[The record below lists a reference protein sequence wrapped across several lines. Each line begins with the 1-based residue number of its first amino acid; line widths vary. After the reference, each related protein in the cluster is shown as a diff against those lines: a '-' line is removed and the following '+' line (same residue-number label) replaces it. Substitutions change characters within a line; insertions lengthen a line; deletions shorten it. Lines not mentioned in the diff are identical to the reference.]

1 MAFAPLDP
9 LAASWQA
16 RGLHWLLMPGDL
28 PPELSLCALPDAAGA
43 APVHPAQPAAQRAPR
58 PARPLPSRMRQTGP
72 DGAPAR
78 SQAGEGGDHVAPAVP
93 GVSAGSGTS
102 GAPAAP
108 GAASA
113 PVVAQHRPVRP
124 QASARGAEAPAAPAR
139 SWRPLPPH
147 VWPAVWQERLSR
159 TRQGRVVWTYWNLG
173 PDLCDPQAPG
183 KAQRSAFFRRL
194 MQDLAYPAGTS
205 TFWPVCLPDPEASPE
220 ALARA
225 RAASPDGST
234 PHYLPNADVF
244 WSGVQ
249 ALHARAVVV
258 MGSVAARA
266 LQLPAAVRPLQ
277 QLRHR
282 GSLVW
287 VLWDVEFLLDEPQR
301 YTAMLAFVRR
311 ALQQISRR

>member
-1 MAFAPLDP
+1 MAFAPVNP
-9 LAASWQA
+9 LAAPWQA
-16 RGLHWLLMPGDL
+16 RGLDWLLMPEDL
-28 PPELSLCALPDAAGA
+28 PPELSLCAMPDAVPA
-43 APVHPAQPAAQRAPR
+43 APVRRPQPAAPRAPR
-58 PARPLPSRMRQTGP
+58 PVRPLPSQMQQEGQGSASAAPAQAVRQG
-72 DGAPAR
+72 GAP
-78 SQAGEGGDHVAPAVP
+78 VASP
-93 GVSAGSGTS
+93 
-102 GAPAAP
+102 APAAP
-108 GAASA
+108 G
-113 PVVAQHRPVRP
+113 PEQRRPARP
-124 QASARGAEAPAAPAR
+124 QAAEQAPETAAPVR
-139 SWRPLPPH
+139 SWRPLPSH

-173 PDLCDPQAPG
+173 PDLCEAQAPG

-205 TFWPVCLPDPEASPE
+205 TFWPACLPDPDAMPASPGPAE
-220 ALARA
+220 GEDRP
-225 RAASPDGST
+225 R
-234 PHYLPNADVF
+234 YQPNADVF

-266 LQLPAAVRPLQ
+266 LGLPAGVRPLQ

-282 GSLVW
+282 GTLVW

-301 YTAMLAFVRR
+301 YAAMLAFVRR

>member
-1 MAFAPLDP
+1 MAFAPVNP
-9 LAASWQA
+9 LAAPWQA
-16 RGLHWLLMPGDL
+16 RGLDWLLMPEDL
-28 PPELSLCALPDAAGA
+28 PPELSLCAMPDAVPA
-43 APVHPAQPAAQRAPR
+43 APVRRPQPAAPRAPR
-58 PARPLPSRMRQTGP
+58 PVRPLPSQMQQEGQGSASAAPAQAVRQG
-72 DGAPAR
+72 GAP
-78 SQAGEGGDHVAPAVP
+78 VASP
-93 GVSAGSGTS
+93 
-102 GAPAAP
+102 
-108 GAASA
+108 
-113 PVVAQHRPVRP
+113 
-124 QASARGAEAPAAPAR
+124 APAAPAPEQRRPARPQAAEQAPETAAPVR

-173 PDLCDPQAPG
+173 PDLCEAQAPG

-205 TFWPVCLPDPEASPE
+205 TFWPACLPDPSAMPASPAPAE
-220 ALARA
+220 GEDRP
-225 RAASPDGST
+225 R
-234 PHYLPNADVF
+234 YQPNADVF

-266 LQLPAAVRPLQ
+266 LGLPAGVRPLQ

-282 GSLVW
+282 GTLVW

-301 YTAMLAFVRR
+301 YAAMLAFVRR

>member
-1 MAFAPLDP
+1 MAFAPVNP
-9 LAASWQA
+9 LAAPWQA
-16 RGLHWLLMPGDL
+16 RGLDWLLMPEDL
-28 PPELSLCALPDAAGA
+28 PPELSLCVMPDAVPA
-43 APVHPAQPAAQRAPR
+43 APVRRPQPAAPRAPR
-58 PARPLPSRMRQTGP
+58 PVRPLPSQLQQEGQGSASAAPAQAVRQG
-72 DGAPAR
+72 GAP
-78 SQAGEGGDHVAPAVP
+78 VASP
-93 GVSAGSGTS
+93 
-102 GAPAAP
+102 
-108 GAASA
+108 
-113 PVVAQHRPVRP
+113 
-124 QASARGAEAPAAPAR
+124 APAAPAPEQRRPARPQAAEQAPETAAPVR
-139 SWRPLPPH
+139 SWRPRPPH

-173 PDLCDPQAPG
+173 PDLCEAQAPG

-205 TFWPVCLPDPEASPE
+205 TFWPACLPDPDAMPASPAPAE
-220 ALARA
+220 GEDRP
-225 RAASPDGST
+225 R
-234 PHYLPNADVF
+234 YQPNADVF

-266 LQLPAAVRPLQ
+266 LGLPAGVRPLQ

-282 GSLVW
+282 GTLVW

-301 YTAMLAFVRR
+301 YAAMLAFVRR

>member
-1 MAFAPLDP
+1 MAFAPVNP
-9 LAASWQA
+9 LAAPWQA
-16 RGLHWLLMPGDL
+16 RGLHCLLMPGDL
-28 PPELSLCALPDAAGA
+28 PPELSLCAMPDAVPA
-43 APVHPAQPAAQRAPR
+43 APVRRPQPAAPRAPR
-58 PARPLPSRMRQTGP
+58 PVRPLPSQLHQEDRDRASA
-72 DGAPAR
+72 APA
-78 SQAGEGGDHVAPAVP
+78 QAVRQGCAPAASP
-93 GVSAGSGTS
+93 AAS
-102 GAPAAP
+102 APAAP
-108 GAASA
+108 A
-113 PVVAQHRPVRP
+113 PEQRRPARP
-124 QASARGAEAPAAPAR
+124 RPAEQAPAAVAAAR

-173 PDLCDPQAPG
+173 PDLCEAQAPG

-205 TFWPVCLPDPEASPE
+205 TFWPACLLDPDAMPASPAPAE
-220 ALARA
+220 GEDRS
-225 RAASPDGST
+225 R
-234 PHYLPNADVF
+234 YQPNADVF

-266 LQLPAAVRPLQ
+266 LGLPAGVRPLQ

-282 GSLVW
+282 GTLVW

-301 YTAMLAFVRR
+301 YAAMLAFVRR

>member
-1 MAFAPLDP
+1 MAFAPVNP
-9 LAASWQA
+9 LAAPWQA
-16 RGLHWLLMPGDL
+16 RGLNWLLMPEDL
-28 PPELSLCALPDAAGA
+28 PPELSLCVMPDAVPA
-43 APVHPAQPAAQRAPR
+43 APVRRPQPAAPRAPR
-58 PARPLPSRMRQTGP
+58 PVRPLPSQLHQ
-72 DGAPAR
+72 DG
-78 SQAGEGGDHVAPAVP
+78 Q
-93 GVSAGSGTS
+93 GS
-102 GAPAAP
+102 
-108 GAASA
+108 
-113 PVVAQHRPVRP
+113 
-124 QASARGAEAPAAPAR
+124 APAAPAQAVR
-139 SWRPLPPH
+139 QGAAPAASFAPSAAAPAAPVQEQRRPARPQPEEQAPEAAAPVRNWRPLPPH

-173 PDLCDPQAPG
+173 PDLCEAQAPG

-205 TFWPVCLPDPEASPE
+205 TFWPACLPDPDAMPAPSAPAGGED
-220 ALARA
+220 R
-225 RAASPDGST
+225 
-234 PHYLPNADVF
+234 PHYQPNADVF

-266 LQLPAAVRPLQ
+266 LGLPAGVRPLQ

-282 GSLVW
+282 GTLVW

-301 YTAMLAFVRR
+301 YAAMLAFVRR

>member
-1 MAFAPLDP
+1 MAFAPVNP
-9 LAASWQA
+9 LAAPWQA
-16 RGLHWLLMPGDL
+16 RGLDWLLMPEDL
-28 PPELSLCALPDAAGA
+28 PPELSLCVMPDAVPA
-43 APVHPAQPAAQRAPR
+43 APVRRPQPAAPRAPR
-58 PARPLPSRMRQTGP
+58 PVRPLPSQL
-72 DGAPAR
+72 
-78 SQAGEGGDHVAPAVP
+78 QQEGQ
-93 GVSAGSGTS
+93 GS
-102 GAPAAP
+102 
-108 GAASA
+108 
-113 PVVAQHRPVRP
+113 
-124 QASARGAEAPAAPAR
+124 APAAPAQAVRQGGAPVASPAPAAPAPEQRRPSRPQSAEQAPETAASVR

-173 PDLCDPQAPG
+173 PDLCEAQAPG

-205 TFWPVCLPDPEASPE
+205 TFWPACLPDPDAMPASPGPAE
-220 ALARA
+220 GEDRP
-225 RAASPDGST
+225 R
-234 PHYLPNADVF
+234 YQPNADVF

-266 LQLPAAVRPLQ
+266 LGLPAGVRPLQ

-282 GSLVW
+282 GTLVW

-301 YTAMLAFVRR
+301 YAAMLAFVRR

>member
-1 MAFAPLDP
+1 MAFAPVNP
-9 LAASWQA
+9 LAAPWQA
-16 RGLHWLLMPGDL
+16 RGLDWLLMPEDL
-28 PPELSLCALPDAAGA
+28 PPELSLCVMPDAVPA
-43 APVHPAQPAAQRAPR
+43 APVRRPQPAAPRAPR
-58 PARPLPSRMRQTGP
+58 PVRPLPSQLQQEGQGSASAAPAQAVRQG
-72 DGAPAR
+72 GAP
-78 SQAGEGGDHVAPAVP
+78 VASP
-93 GVSAGSGTS
+93 
-102 GAPAAP
+102 
-108 GAASA
+108 
-113 PVVAQHRPVRP
+113 
-124 QASARGAEAPAAPAR
+124 APAAPAPEQRRPARPQAAEQAPETAAPVR
-139 SWRPLPPH
+139 SWRPPPPH

-173 PDLCDPQAPG
+173 PDLCEAQAPG

-205 TFWPVCLPDPEASPE
+205 TFWPACLPDPDAMPASPAPAE
-220 ALARA
+220 GEDRP
-225 RAASPDGST
+225 R
-234 PHYLPNADVF
+234 YQPNADVF

-266 LQLPAAVRPLQ
+266 LGLPAGVRPLQ

-282 GSLVW
+282 GTLVW

-301 YTAMLAFVRR
+301 YAAMLAFVRR

>member
-1 MAFAPLDP
+1 MAFAPVNP
-9 LAASWQA
+9 LAAPWQA
-16 RGLHWLLMPGDL
+16 RGLDWLLMPEDL
-28 PPELSLCALPDAAGA
+28 PPELSLCVMPDAVPA
-43 APVHPAQPAAQRAPR
+43 APVRRPQPAAPRAPR
-58 PARPLPSRMRQTGP
+58 PVRPLPSQLQQEGQGSASAAPAQAVRQG
-72 DGAPAR
+72 GAP
-78 SQAGEGGDHVAPAVP
+78 VASP
-93 GVSAGSGTS
+93 
-102 GAPAAP
+102 
-108 GAASA
+108 
-113 PVVAQHRPVRP
+113 
-124 QASARGAEAPAAPAR
+124 APAAPAPEQRRPARPQAAEQAPETASPVR
-139 SWRPLPPH
+139 SWRPLPPN

-173 PDLCDPQAPG
+173 PDLCEAQAPG

-205 TFWPVCLPDPEASPE
+205 TFWPACLPDPDAMSASPAPAE
-220 ALARA
+220 GEDRP
-225 RAASPDGST
+225 R
-234 PHYLPNADVF
+234 YQPNADVF

-266 LQLPAAVRPLQ
+266 LGLPAGVRPLQ

-282 GSLVW
+282 GTLVW

-301 YTAMLAFVRR
+301 YAAMLAFVRR

>member
-1 MAFAPLDP
+1 MAFAPVNP
-9 LAASWQA
+9 LAAPWQA
-16 RGLHWLLMPGDL
+16 RGLDWLLMPEDL
-28 PPELSLCALPDAAGA
+28 PPELSLCAMPDAVPA
-43 APVHPAQPAAQRAPR
+43 APVRRPQPAAPRAPR
-58 PARPLPSRMRQTGP
+58 PVRPLPSQMQQEGQGSASAAPAQAVRQG
-72 DGAPAR
+72 GAP
-78 SQAGEGGDHVAPAVP
+78 VASP
-93 GVSAGSGTS
+93 
-102 GAPAAP
+102 
-108 GAASA
+108 
-113 PVVAQHRPVRP
+113 
-124 QASARGAEAPAAPAR
+124 APAAPAPEQRRPSRSQAAEQAPETAAPVR

-173 PDLCDPQAPG
+173 PDLCEAQAPG

-205 TFWPVCLPDPEASPE
+205 TFWPACLPDPDAMPASPGPAE
-220 ALARA
+220 GEDRP
-225 RAASPDGST
+225 R
-234 PHYLPNADVF
+234 YQPNADVF

-266 LQLPAAVRPLQ
+266 LGLPAGVRPLQ

-282 GSLVW
+282 GTLVW

-301 YTAMLAFVRR
+301 YAAMLAFVRR

>member
-1 MAFAPLDP
+1 MAFAPVNP
-9 LAASWQA
+9 LAAPWQA
-16 RGLHWLLMPGDL
+16 RGLDWLLMPEDL
-28 PPELSLCALPDAAGA
+28 PPELSLCVMPDAVPA
-43 APVHPAQPAAQRAPR
+43 APVRRPQPAAPRAPR
-58 PARPLPSRMRQTGP
+58 PVRPLPSQL
-72 DGAPAR
+72 
-78 SQAGEGGDHVAPAVP
+78 QQEGQ
-93 GVSAGSGTS
+93 GS
-102 GAPAAP
+102 
-108 GAASA
+108 
-113 PVVAQHRPVRP
+113 
-124 QASARGAEAPAAPAR
+124 APAAPAQAVRQGGAPVASPAPVAPAPEQRRPSRPQSAEQAPETAASVR

-173 PDLCDPQAPG
+173 PDLCEAQAPG

-194 MQDLAYPAGTS
+194 MQDRAYPAGTS
-205 TFWPVCLPDPEASPE
+205 TFWPACLPDPDAMPASPAPAE
-220 ALARA
+220 GEDRP
-225 RAASPDGST
+225 R
-234 PHYLPNADVF
+234 YQPNADVF

-266 LQLPAAVRPLQ
+266 LGLPAGVRPLQ

-282 GSLVW
+282 GTLVW

-301 YTAMLAFVRR
+301 YAAMLAFVRR

>member
-1 MAFAPLDP
+1 MAFAPVNP
-9 LAASWQA
+9 LAAPWQA
-16 RGLHWLLMPGDL
+16 RGLDWLLMPEDL
-28 PPELSLCALPDAAGA
+28 PPELSLCVMPDAVPA
-43 APVHPAQPAAQRAPR
+43 APVRRPQPAAPRAPR
-58 PARPLPSRMRQTGP
+58 PVRPLPSQL
-72 DGAPAR
+72 
-78 SQAGEGGDHVAPAVP
+78 QQEGQ
-93 GVSAGSGTS
+93 GS
-102 GAPAAP
+102 
-108 GAASA
+108 
-113 PVVAQHRPVRP
+113 
-124 QASARGAEAPAAPAR
+124 APAAPAQAVRQGGAPVASPAPAAPAPEQRRPSRPQSAEQAPETAASVR

-173 PDLCDPQAPG
+173 PDLCEAQAPG

-205 TFWPVCLPDPEASPE
+205 TFWPACLPDPDAMPASPAPAE
-220 ALARA
+220 GEDRP
-225 RAASPDGST
+225 R
-234 PHYLPNADVF
+234 YQPNADVF

-266 LQLPAAVRPLQ
+266 LGLPAGVRPLQ

-282 GSLVW
+282 GTLVW

-301 YTAMLAFVRR
+301 YAAMLAFVRR

>member
-1 MAFAPLDP
+1 MAFAPVNP
-9 LAASWQA
+9 LAAPWQA
-16 RGLHWLLMPGDL
+16 RGLNWLLMPEDL
-28 PPELSLCALPDAAGA
+28 PPELSLCVMPDAVPA
-43 APVHPAQPAAQRAPR
+43 APV
-58 PARPLPSRMRQTGP
+58 RPLPSQLQQEGQGSASAAPAQAVRQG
-72 DGAPAR
+72 GAP
-78 SQAGEGGDHVAPAVP
+78 VASP
-93 GVSAGSGTS
+93 
-102 GAPAAP
+102 
-108 GAASA
+108 
-113 PVVAQHRPVRP
+113 
-124 QASARGAEAPAAPAR
+124 APAAPAPEQRRPARPQAAEQAPETAAPVR

-173 PDLCDPQAPG
+173 PDLCEAQAPG

-205 TFWPVCLPDPEASPE
+205 TFWPACRPDPDAMPASPGPAE
-220 ALARA
+220 GEDRP
-225 RAASPDGST
+225 R
-234 PHYLPNADVF
+234 YQPNADVF

-266 LQLPAAVRPLQ
+266 LGLPAGVRPLQ

-282 GSLVW
+282 GTLVW

-301 YTAMLAFVRR
+301 YAAMLAFVRR

>member
-1 MAFAPLDP
+1 MAFAPVNP
-9 LAASWQA
+9 LAAPWQA
-16 RGLHWLLMPGDL
+16 RGLDWLLMPEDL
-28 PPELSLCALPDAAGA
+28 PPELSLCVMPDAVPA
-43 APVHPAQPAAQRAPR
+43 APVRRPQPAAPRAPR
-58 PARPLPSRMRQTGP
+58 PVRPLPSQL
-72 DGAPAR
+72 
-78 SQAGEGGDHVAPAVP
+78 QQEGQ
-93 GVSAGSGTS
+93 GS
-102 GAPAAP
+102 
-108 GAASA
+108 
-113 PVVAQHRPVRP
+113 
-124 QASARGAEAPAAPAR
+124 APAAPAQAVRQGGAPVASPAPVAPAPEQRRPSRPQSAEQAPETAASVR

-173 PDLCDPQAPG
+173 PDLCEAQAPG

-205 TFWPVCLPDPEASPE
+205 TFWPACLPDPDAMPASPAPAE
-220 ALARA
+220 GEDRP
-225 RAASPDGST
+225 R
-234 PHYLPNADVF
+234 YQPNADVF

-258 MGSVAARA
+258 MGSVVARA
-266 LQLPAAVRPLQ
+266 LGLPAGVRPLQ

-282 GSLVW
+282 GTLVW

-301 YTAMLAFVRR
+301 YAAMLAFVRR

>member
-1 MAFAPLDP
+1 MAFAPVNP
-9 LAASWQA
+9 LAAPWQA
-16 RGLHWLLMPGDL
+16 RGLDWLLMPEDL
-28 PPELSLCALPDAAGA
+28 PPELSLCVMPDAVPA
-43 APVHPAQPAAQRAPR
+43 APVRRPQPAAPRAPR
-58 PARPLPSRMRQTGP
+58 PVRPLPSQLQQEGQGSASAAPAQAVRQG
-72 DGAPAR
+72 GAP
-78 SQAGEGGDHVAPAVP
+78 VASP
-93 GVSAGSGTS
+93 
-102 GAPAAP
+102 
-108 GAASA
+108 
-113 PVVAQHRPVRP
+113 
-124 QASARGAEAPAAPAR
+124 APAAPAPEQRRPSRPQSAEQAPETAASVR

-173 PDLCDPQAPG
+173 PDLCEAQAPG

-205 TFWPVCLPDPEASPE
+205 TFWPACLPDPDAMPASPGPAE
-220 ALARA
+220 GEDRP
-225 RAASPDGST
+225 R
-234 PHYLPNADVF
+234 YQPNADVF

-266 LQLPAAVRPLQ
+266 LGLPAGVRPLQ

-282 GSLVW
+282 GTLVW

-301 YTAMLAFVRR
+301 YAAMLAFVRR

>member
-1 MAFAPLDP
+1 MAFAPVNP
-9 LAASWQA
+9 LAAPWQA
-16 RGLHWLLMPGDL
+16 RGLDWLLMPEDL
-28 PPELSLCALPDAAGA
+28 PPELSLCVMPDAVPA
-43 APVHPAQPAAQRAPR
+43 APVRRPQPAAPRAPR
-58 PARPLPSRMRQTGP
+58 PVRPLPSQLQQEGQGSASAAPAQAVRQG
-72 DGAPAR
+72 GAP
-78 SQAGEGGDHVAPAVP
+78 VASP
-93 GVSAGSGTS
+93 
-102 GAPAAP
+102 
-108 GAASA
+108 
-113 PVVAQHRPVRP
+113 
-124 QASARGAEAPAAPAR
+124 APAAPAAEQAPETAAPVR

-173 PDLCDPQAPG
+173 PDLCEAQAPG

-205 TFWPVCLPDPEASPE
+205 TFWPACLPDPDAMPASPAPAE
-220 ALARA
+220 GEDRP
-225 RAASPDGST
+225 R
-234 PHYLPNADVF
+234 YQPNADVF

-266 LQLPAAVRPLQ
+266 LGLPAGVRPLQ

-282 GSLVW
+282 GTLVW

-301 YTAMLAFVRR
+301 YAAMLAFVRR

>member
-1 MAFAPLDP
+1 MAFAPVNP
-9 LAASWQA
+9 LAAPWQA
-16 RGLHWLLMPGDL
+16 RGLDWLLMPEDL
-28 PPELSLCALPDAAGA
+28 PPELSLCVMPDAVPA
-43 APVHPAQPAAQRAPR
+43 APVRRPQPAAPRAPR
-58 PARPLPSRMRQTGP
+58 PVRPLPSQLQQEGQGSASAAPAQAVRQG
-72 DGAPAR
+72 GAP
-78 SQAGEGGDHVAPAVP
+78 VASP
-93 GVSAGSGTS
+93 
-102 GAPAAP
+102 
-108 GAASA
+108 
-113 PVVAQHRPVRP
+113 
-124 QASARGAEAPAAPAR
+124 APAAPAPEQRRPARPQAAEQAPEAAAPVR

-173 PDLCDPQAPG
+173 PDLCEAQAPG

-205 TFWPVCLPDPEASPE
+205 TFWPACLPDPDAMPASPAPAE
-220 ALARA
+220 GEDRP
-225 RAASPDGST
+225 R
-234 PHYLPNADVF
+234 YQPNADVF

-266 LQLPAAVRPLQ
+266 LGLPAGVRPRQ

-282 GSLVW
+282 GTLVW

-301 YTAMLAFVRR
+301 YAAMLAFVRR

>member
-1 MAFAPLDP
+1 MRHAGRRPGRARAPS
-9 LAASWQA
+9 AAC
-16 RGLHWLLMPGDL
+16 GP
-28 PPELSLCALPDAAGA
+28 AGA
-43 APVHPAQPAAQRAPR
+43 PSRASFAFPAAAEGQGSASAAPAQAVRQGGAPV
-58 PARPLPSRMRQTGP
+58 
-72 DGAPAR
+72 
-78 SQAGEGGDHVAPAVP
+78 
-93 GVSAGSGTS
+93 
-102 GAPAAP
+102 
-108 GAASA
+108 AS
-113 PVVAQHRPVRP
+113 P
-124 QASARGAEAPAAPAR
+124 APAAPAPEQRRPARPQAAEQAPETAAPVR

-173 PDLCDPQAPG
+173 PDLCEAQAPG

-205 TFWPVCLPDPEASPE
+205 TFWPACLPDPDAMPASPGPAE
-220 ALARA
+220 GEDRP
-225 RAASPDGST
+225 R
-234 PHYLPNADVF
+234 YQPNADVF

-266 LQLPAAVRPLQ
+266 LGLPAGVRPLQ

-282 GSLVW
+282 GTLVW

-301 YTAMLAFVRR
+301 YAAMLAFVRR

>member
-1 MAFAPLDP
+1 MAFAPVNP
-9 LAASWQA
+9 LAAPWQA
-16 RGLHWLLMPGDL
+16 RGLDWLLMPEDL
-28 PPELSLCALPDAAGA
+28 PPELSLCVMPDAVPA
-43 APVHPAQPAAQRAPR
+43 APVRRPQPAAPRAPR
-58 PARPLPSRMRQTGP
+58 PVRPLPSQLQQEGQGSASAAPAQAVRQG
-72 DGAPAR
+72 GAP
-78 SQAGEGGDHVAPAVP
+78 VASP
-93 GVSAGSGTS
+93 
-102 GAPAAP
+102 
-108 GAASA
+108 
-113 PVVAQHRPVRP
+113 
-124 QASARGAEAPAAPAR
+124 APAAPAPEQRRPSRPQPAEQAPETAAPVR
-139 SWRPLPPH
+139 SWRALPPH

-173 PDLCDPQAPG
+173 PDLCEAQAPG

-205 TFWPVCLPDPEASPE
+205 TFWPACLPDPDAMPASPAPAE
-220 ALARA
+220 GEDRP
-225 RAASPDGST
+225 R
-234 PHYLPNADVF
+234 YQPNADVF

-266 LQLPAAVRPLQ
+266 LGLPAGVRPLQ

-282 GSLVW
+282 GTLVW

-301 YTAMLAFVRR
+301 YAAMLAFVRR

>member
-1 MAFAPLDP
+1 MAFAPVNP
-9 LAASWQA
+9 LAAPWQA
-16 RGLHWLLMPGDL
+16 RGLDWLLMPEDL
-28 PPELSLCALPDAAGA
+28 PPELSLCVMPDAVPA
-43 APVHPAQPAAQRAPR
+43 APVRRPQPAAPRAPR
-58 PARPLPSRMRQTGP
+58 PVRPLPSQLQQEGQ
-72 DGAPAR
+72 GSASAAPA
-78 SQAGEGGDHVAPAVP
+78 QAVRQGGALVASP
-93 GVSAGSGTS
+93 
-102 GAPAAP
+102 
-108 GAASA
+108 
-113 PVVAQHRPVRP
+113 
-124 QASARGAEAPAAPAR
+124 APAAPAPEQRRPSRPQSAEQAPETAAPVR

-173 PDLCDPQAPG
+173 PDLCEAQAPG

-205 TFWPVCLPDPEASPE
+205 TFWPACLPDPDAMSASPAPAE
-220 ALARA
+220 GEDRP
-225 RAASPDGST
+225 R
-234 PHYLPNADVF
+234 YQPNADVF

-266 LQLPAAVRPLQ
+266 LGLPAGVRPLQ

-282 GSLVW
+282 GTLVW

-301 YTAMLAFVRR
+301 YAAMLAFVRR

>member
-1 MAFAPLDP
+1 MAFAPVNP
-9 LAASWQA
+9 LAAPWQA
-16 RGLHWLLMPGDL
+16 RGLDWLLIPEDL
-28 PPELSLCALPDAAGA
+28 PPELSLCVMPDAVPA
-43 APVHPAQPAAQRAPR
+43 APVRRPQPAAPRAPR
-58 PARPLPSRMRQTGP
+58 PVRPLPSQLQQEGQGSASAAPAQAVRQG
-72 DGAPAR
+72 GAP
-78 SQAGEGGDHVAPAVP
+78 VASP
-93 GVSAGSGTS
+93 
-102 GAPAAP
+102 
-108 GAASA
+108 
-113 PVVAQHRPVRP
+113 
-124 QASARGAEAPAAPAR
+124 APAAPAPEQRRPARPQAAEQAPEAAAPVR

-173 PDLCDPQAPG
+173 PDLCEAQAPG

-205 TFWPVCLPDPEASPE
+205 TFWPACLPDPDAMPASPAPAE
-220 ALARA
+220 GEDRP
-225 RAASPDGST
+225 R
-234 PHYLPNADVF
+234 YQPNADVF

-266 LQLPAAVRPLQ
+266 LGLPAGVRPLQ

-282 GSLVW
+282 GTLVW

-301 YTAMLAFVRR
+301 YAAMLAFVRR

>member
-1 MAFAPLDP
+1 MAFAPVNP
-9 LAASWQA
+9 LAAPWQA
-16 RGLHWLLMPGDL
+16 RGLDWLLVPEDL
-28 PPELSLCALPDAAGA
+28 PPELSLCAMPDAVPA
-43 APVHPAQPAAQRAPR
+43 APVRRPQPAAPRAPR
-58 PARPLPSRMRQTGP
+58 PVRPLPSQLQQEGQGSASAAPAQAVRQG
-72 DGAPAR
+72 GAP
-78 SQAGEGGDHVAPAVP
+78 VASP
-93 GVSAGSGTS
+93 
-102 GAPAAP
+102 
-108 GAASA
+108 
-113 PVVAQHRPVRP
+113 
-124 QASARGAEAPAAPAR
+124 APAAPAPEQRRPARPQAAEQAPEAAAPVR

-173 PDLCDPQAPG
+173 PDLCEAQAPG

-205 TFWPVCLPDPEASPE
+205 TFWPACLPDPDAMPASPAPAE
-220 ALARA
+220 GEDRP
-225 RAASPDGST
+225 R
-234 PHYLPNADVF
+234 YQPNADVF

-266 LQLPAAVRPLQ
+266 LGLPAGVRPLQ

-282 GSLVW
+282 GTLVW

-301 YTAMLAFVRR
+301 YAAMLAFVRR

>member
-1 MAFAPLDP
+1 MAFAPVNP
-9 LAASWQA
+9 LAAPWQA
-16 RGLHWLLMPGDL
+16 RGLDWLLMPEDL
-28 PPELSLCALPDAAGA
+28 PPELSLCVMPDAVPA
-43 APVHPAQPAAQRAPR
+43 APVRRPQPAAPRAPR
-58 PARPLPSRMRQTGP
+58 PVRPLPSQLQQEGQGSASAAPAQAVRQG
-72 DGAPAR
+72 GAP
-78 SQAGEGGDHVAPAVP
+78 VASP
-93 GVSAGSGTS
+93 
-102 GAPAAP
+102 
-108 GAASA
+108 
-113 PVVAQHRPVRP
+113 
-124 QASARGAEAPAAPAR
+124 APAAPAPEQRRPARPQAAEQAPEAAAPVR

-173 PDLCDPQAPG
+173 PDLCEAQAPG

-205 TFWPVCLPDPEASPE
+205 TFWPACLPDPDAMPASPGPAE
-220 ALARA
+220 GEDRP
-225 RAASPDGST
+225 R
-234 PHYLPNADVF
+234 YQPNADVF

-266 LQLPAAVRPLQ
+266 LGLPAGVRPLQ

-282 GSLVW
+282 GTLVW

-301 YTAMLAFVRR
+301 YAAMLAFVRR

>member
-1 MAFAPLDP
+1 MAFAPVNP
-9 LAASWQA
+9 LAAPWQA
-16 RGLHWLLMPGDL
+16 RGLDWLLMPEDL
-28 PPELSLCALPDAAGA
+28 PPELSLCAMPDAVPA
-43 APVHPAQPAAQRAPR
+43 APVRRPQPAAPRAPR
-58 PARPLPSRMRQTGP
+58 PVRPLPSQMQQEGQGSASAAPAQAVRQG
-72 DGAPAR
+72 GAP
-78 SQAGEGGDHVAPAVP
+78 VASP
-93 GVSAGSGTS
+93 
-102 GAPAAP
+102 
-108 GAASA
+108 
-113 PVVAQHRPVRP
+113 
-124 QASARGAEAPAAPAR
+124 APAAPAPEQRRPARPQAAEQAPETAAPVR
-139 SWRPLPPH
+139 SWRLLPPH

-173 PDLCDPQAPG
+173 PDLCEAQAPG

-205 TFWPVCLPDPEASPE
+205 TFWPACLPDPDAMPASPAPAE
-220 ALARA
+220 GEDRP
-225 RAASPDGST
+225 R
-234 PHYLPNADVF
+234 YQPNADVF

-266 LQLPAAVRPLQ
+266 LGLPAGVRPLQ

-282 GSLVW
+282 GTLVW

-301 YTAMLAFVRR
+301 YAAMLAFVRR

>member
-1 MAFAPLDP
+1 MAFAPVNP
-9 LAASWQA
+9 LAAPWQA
-16 RGLHWLLMPGDL
+16 RGLDWLLMPEDL
-28 PPELSLCALPDAAGA
+28 PPELSLCVMPDAVPA
-43 APVHPAQPAAQRAPR
+43 APVRRPQPAAPRAPR
-58 PARPLPSRMRQTGP
+58 PVRPLPSQLQQEGQGSASAAPAQAVRQG
-72 DGAPAR
+72 GAP
-78 SQAGEGGDHVAPAVP
+78 VASP
-93 GVSAGSGTS
+93 
-102 GAPAAP
+102 
-108 GAASA
+108 
-113 PVVAQHRPVRP
+113 
-124 QASARGAEAPAAPAR
+124 APAAPAPEQRRPSRPQAAEQAPETAAPVR

-173 PDLCDPQAPG
+173 PDLCEAQAPG

-205 TFWPVCLPDPEASPE
+205 TFWPACLPDPDAMPASPAPAE
-220 ALARA
+220 GEDRLR
-225 RAASPDGST
+225 
-234 PHYLPNADVF
+234 YQPNADVF

-266 LQLPAAVRPLQ
+266 LGLPAGVRPLQ

-282 GSLVW
+282 GTLVW

-301 YTAMLAFVRR
+301 YAAMLAFVRR

>member
-1 MAFAPLDP
+1 MAFAPVNP
-9 LAASWQA
+9 LAAPWQA
-16 RGLHWLLMPGDL
+16 RGLDWLLMPEDL
-28 PPELSLCALPDAAGA
+28 PPELSLCVMPDAVPA
-43 APVHPAQPAAQRAPR
+43 APVRRPQPAAPRAPR
-58 PARPLPSRMRQTGP
+58 PVRPLPSQLQQEGQGSASAAPAQAVRQG
-72 DGAPAR
+72 GAP
-78 SQAGEGGDHVAPAVP
+78 VASP
-93 GVSAGSGTS
+93 
-102 GAPAAP
+102 
-108 GAASA
+108 
-113 PVVAQHRPVRP
+113 
-124 QASARGAEAPAAPAR
+124 APAAPAPEQRRPARPQAAEQAPETAASVR

-173 PDLCDPQAPG
+173 PDLCEAQAPG

-205 TFWPVCLPDPEASPE
+205 TFWPACLPDPDAMPASPAPAE
-220 ALARA
+220 GEDRP
-225 RAASPDGST
+225 R
-234 PHYLPNADVF
+234 YQPNADVF

-266 LQLPAAVRPLQ
+266 LGLPAGVRPLQ

-282 GSLVW
+282 GTLVW

-301 YTAMLAFVRR
+301 YAAMLAFVRR

>member
-1 MAFAPLDP
+1 MAFAPVNP
-9 LAASWQA
+9 LAAPWQA
-16 RGLHWLLMPGDL
+16 RGLDWLLMPEDL
-28 PPELSLCALPDAAGA
+28 PPELSLCVMPDAVPA
-43 APVHPAQPAAQRAPR
+43 APVRRPQPAAPRAPR
-58 PARPLPSRMRQTGP
+58 PVRPLPSQL
-72 DGAPAR
+72 
-78 SQAGEGGDHVAPAVP
+78 QQEGQ
-93 GVSAGSGTS
+93 GS
-102 GAPAAP
+102 
-108 GAASA
+108 
-113 PVVAQHRPVRP
+113 
-124 QASARGAEAPAAPAR
+124 APAAPAQAVRQGGAPVASPAPAAPAPEQRRPSRPQPAEQAPETAASVR

-173 PDLCDPQAPG
+173 PDLCEAQAPG

-205 TFWPVCLPDPEASPE
+205 TFWPACLPDPDAMPASPAPAE
-220 ALARA
+220 GEDRP
-225 RAASPDGST
+225 R
-234 PHYLPNADVF
+234 YQPNADVF

-266 LQLPAAVRPLQ
+266 LGLPAGVRPLQ

-282 GSLVW
+282 GTLVW

-301 YTAMLAFVRR
+301 YAAMLAFVRR

>member
-1 MAFAPLDP
+1 MAFAPVTP
-9 LAASWQA
+9 LAAPWQA
-16 RGLHWLLMPGDL
+16 RGLDWLLMPEDL
-28 PPELSLCALPDAAGA
+28 PPELSLCVMPDAVPA
-43 APVHPAQPAAQRAPR
+43 APVRRPQPAAPRAPR
-58 PARPLPSRMRQTGP
+58 PVRPLPSQL
-72 DGAPAR
+72 
-78 SQAGEGGDHVAPAVP
+78 QQEGQ
-93 GVSAGSGTS
+93 GS
-102 GAPAAP
+102 
-108 GAASA
+108 
-113 PVVAQHRPVRP
+113 
-124 QASARGAEAPAAPAR
+124 APAAPAQAVRQGGAPVASPAPAAPAPEQRRPSRPQSAEQAPETAASVR

-173 PDLCDPQAPG
+173 PDLCEAQAPG

-205 TFWPVCLPDPEASPE
+205 TFWPACLPDPDVMPASPAPAE
-220 ALARA
+220 GEDRP
-225 RAASPDGST
+225 R
-234 PHYLPNADVF
+234 YQPNADVF

-266 LQLPAAVRPLQ
+266 LGLPAGVRPLQ

-282 GSLVW
+282 GTLVW

-301 YTAMLAFVRR
+301 YAAMLAFVRR

>member
-1 MAFAPLDP
+1 MAFAPVNP
-9 LAASWQA
+9 LAAPWQA
-16 RGLHWLLMPGDL
+16 RGLDWLLMPEDL
-28 PPELSLCALPDAAGA
+28 PPELSLCAMPDAVPA
-43 APVHPAQPAAQRAPR
+43 APVRRPQPAAPRAPR
-58 PARPLPSRMRQTGP
+58 PVRPLPSQLQQEGQGSASAAPAQAVRQG
-72 DGAPAR
+72 GAPVA
-78 SQAGEGGDHVAPAVP
+78 SPALAAPAP
-93 GVSAGSGTS
+93 E
-102 GAPAAP
+102 
-108 GAASA
+108 
-113 PVVAQHRPVRP
+113 QRRPSRP
-124 QASARGAEAPAAPAR
+124 QAAEQAPETAAPVR
-139 SWRPLPPH
+139 SWRSLPPH

-173 PDLCDPQAPG
+173 PDLCEAQAPG

-205 TFWPVCLPDPEASPE
+205 TFWPACLPDPDAMPASPAPAE
-220 ALARA
+220 GEDRP
-225 RAASPDGST
+225 R
-234 PHYLPNADVF
+234 YQPNADVF

-266 LQLPAAVRPLQ
+266 LGLPAGVRPLQ

-282 GSLVW
+282 GTLVW

-301 YTAMLAFVRR
+301 YAAMLAFVRR

>member
-1 MAFAPLDP
+1 MAFAPVNP
-9 LAASWQA
+9 LAAPWQA
-16 RGLHWLLMPGDL
+16 RGLDWLLMPEDL
-28 PPELSLCALPDAAGA
+28 PPELSLCVMPDAVPA
-43 APVHPAQPAAQRAPR
+43 APVRRPQPAAPRAPR
-58 PARPLPSRMRQTGP
+58 PVRPLPSQLQQEGQGSASAAPAQAVRQG
-72 DGAPAR
+72 GAP
-78 SQAGEGGDHVAPAVP
+78 VASP
-93 GVSAGSGTS
+93 
-102 GAPAAP
+102 
-108 GAASA
+108 
-113 PVVAQHRPVRP
+113 
-124 QASARGAEAPAAPAR
+124 APAAPAPEQRRPARPQAAEQAPETTAPVR

-173 PDLCDPQAPG
+173 PDLCEAQAPG

-205 TFWPVCLPDPEASPE
+205 TFWPACLPDPDAMPASPAPAE
-220 ALARA
+220 GEDRP
-225 RAASPDGST
+225 R
-234 PHYLPNADVF
+234 YQPNADVF

-266 LQLPAAVRPLQ
+266 LGLPAGVRPLQ

-282 GSLVW
+282 GTLVW

-301 YTAMLAFVRR
+301 YAAMLAFVRR

>member
-1 MAFAPLDP
+1 MAFAPVNP
-9 LAASWQA
+9 LAAPWQA
-16 RGLHWLLMPGDL
+16 RGLDWLLMPEDL
-28 PPELSLCALPDAAGA
+28 PPELSLCVMPDAVPA
-43 APVHPAQPAAQRAPR
+43 APVRRPQPAAPRAPR
-58 PARPLPSRMRQTGP
+58 PVRPLPSQLQQEGQGSASAAPAQAVRQG
-72 DGAPAR
+72 GAP
-78 SQAGEGGDHVAPAVP
+78 VASP
-93 GVSAGSGTS
+93 
-102 GAPAAP
+102 
-108 GAASA
+108 
-113 PVVAQHRPVRP
+113 
-124 QASARGAEAPAAPAR
+124 APAAPAPEQRRPSRPQPAEQAPETAASVR

-173 PDLCDPQAPG
+173 PDLCEAQAPG

-205 TFWPVCLPDPEASPE
+205 TFWPACLPDPDAMPASPAPAE
-220 ALARA
+220 GEDRP
-225 RAASPDGST
+225 R
-234 PHYLPNADVF
+234 YQPNADVF

-266 LQLPAAVRPLQ
+266 LGLPAGVRPLQ

-282 GSLVW
+282 GTLVW

-301 YTAMLAFVRR
+301 YAAMLAFVRR

>member
-1 MAFAPLDP
+1 MAFAPVNP
-9 LAASWQA
+9 LAAPWQA
-16 RGLHWLLMPGDL
+16 RGLNWLLMPEDL
-28 PPELSLCALPDAAGA
+28 PPELSLCVMPDAVPA
-43 APVHPAQPAAQRAPR
+43 APVRRPQPAAPRAPR
-58 PARPLPSRMRQTGP
+58 PVRPLPSQLYQ
-72 DGAPAR
+72 DG
-78 SQAGEGGDHVAPAVP
+78 Q
-93 GVSAGSGTS
+93 GS
-102 GAPAAP
+102 
-108 GAASA
+108 
-113 PVVAQHRPVRP
+113 
-124 QASARGAEAPAAPAR
+124 APAAPAQVGR
-139 SWRPLPPH
+139 QGAAPAASPTPAAPVQEQRRPARPQPEEQAPEAAAPVRNWRPLPPH

-173 PDLCDPQAPG
+173 PDLCEAQAPG

-205 TFWPVCLPDPEASPE
+205 TFWPACLPDPDVMPSSPAPAGGE
-220 ALARA
+220 DR
-225 RAASPDGST
+225 
-234 PHYLPNADVF
+234 PHYQPNADVF

-266 LQLPAAVRPLQ
+266 LGLPAGVRPLQ

-282 GSLVW
+282 GTLVW

-301 YTAMLAFVRR
+301 YAAMLAFVRR

>member
-1 MAFAPLDP
+1 MAFAPVNP
-9 LAASWQA
+9 LAAPWQA
-16 RGLHWLLMPGDL
+16 RGLDWLLMPEDL
-28 PPELSLCALPDAAGA
+28 PPELSLCVMPDAVPA
-43 APVHPAQPAAQRAPR
+43 APVRRPQPAAPRAPR
-58 PARPLPSRMRQTGP
+58 PVRPLPSQLQQEGQGSASAAPAQAVRQG
-72 DGAPAR
+72 GAP
-78 SQAGEGGDHVAPAVP
+78 VASP
-93 GVSAGSGTS
+93 
-102 GAPAAP
+102 
-108 GAASA
+108 
-113 PVVAQHRPVRP
+113 
-124 QASARGAEAPAAPAR
+124 APAAPAPEQRRPARPQAAEQAPETAAPVR
-139 SWRPLPPH
+139 SWRPLPPY

-173 PDLCDPQAPG
+173 PDLCEAQAPG

-205 TFWPVCLPDPEASPE
+205 TFWPACLPDPDAMPASPAPAE
-220 ALARA
+220 GEDRP
-225 RAASPDGST
+225 R
-234 PHYLPNADVF
+234 YQPNADVF

-266 LQLPAAVRPLQ
+266 LGLPAGVRPLQ

-282 GSLVW
+282 GTLVW

-301 YTAMLAFVRR
+301 YAAMLAFVRR

>member
-1 MAFAPLDP
+1 MFVAFAPVNP
-9 LAASWQA
+9 LAAPWQA
-16 RGLHWLLMPGDL
+16 RGLHCLLMPGDL
-28 PPELSLCALPDAAGA
+28 PPELSLCAMPDAVPA
-43 APVHPAQPAAQRAPR
+43 APVRRPQPAAPRAPR
-58 PARPLPSRMRQTGP
+58 PVRPLPSQLHQEDRDRASA
-72 DGAPAR
+72 APA
-78 SQAGEGGDHVAPAVP
+78 QAVRQGCAPAASP
-93 GVSAGSGTS
+93 AAS
-102 GAPAAP
+102 APAAP
-108 GAASA
+108 A
-113 PVVAQHRPVRP
+113 PEQRRPARP
-124 QASARGAEAPAAPAR
+124 RPAEQAPAAVAAAR

-173 PDLCDPQAPG
+173 PDLCEAQAPG

-205 TFWPVCLPDPEASPE
+205 TFWPACLPDPDAMPASPAPAE
-220 ALARA
+220 GEDRP
-225 RAASPDGST
+225 R
-234 PHYLPNADVF
+234 YQPNADVF

-266 LQLPAAVRPLQ
+266 LGLPAGVRPLQ

-282 GSLVW
+282 GTLVW

-301 YTAMLAFVRR
+301 YAAMLAFVRR

>member
-1 MAFAPLDP
+1 
-9 LAASWQA
+9 
-16 RGLHWLLMPGDL
+16 MPGDL
-28 PPELSLCALPDAAGA
+28 PPELSLCAMPDAVPA
-43 APVHPAQPAAQRAPR
+43 APVRRPQPAAPRAPR
-58 PARPLPSRMRQTGP
+58 PVRPLPSQLHQEDRDRASA
-72 DGAPAR
+72 APA
-78 SQAGEGGDHVAPAVP
+78 QAVRQGCAPAASP
-93 GVSAGSGTS
+93 AAS
-102 GAPAAP
+102 APAAP
-108 GAASA
+108 A
-113 PVVAQHRPVRP
+113 PEQRRTARPRP
-124 QASARGAEAPAAPAR
+124 AEQAPAAVAAAR

-173 PDLCDPQAPG
+173 PDLCEAQAPG

-205 TFWPVCLPDPEASPE
+205 TFWPACLPDPDAMPASPAPAE
-220 ALARA
+220 GEDRP
-225 RAASPDGST
+225 R
-234 PHYLPNADVF
+234 YQPNADVF

-266 LQLPAAVRPLQ
+266 LGLPAGVRPLQ

-282 GSLVW
+282 GTLVW

-301 YTAMLAFVRR
+301 YAAMLAFVRR

>member
-1 MAFAPLDP
+1 MAFAPVNP
-9 LAASWQA
+9 LAAPWQA
-16 RGLHWLLMPGDL
+16 RSLDWLLMPEDL
-28 PPELSLCALPDAAGA
+28 PPELSLCVMPDAVPA
-43 APVHPAQPAAQRAPR
+43 APVRRPQPAAPRAPR
-58 PARPLPSRMRQTGP
+58 PVRPLPSQLQQEGQGSASAAPAQAVRQG
-72 DGAPAR
+72 GAP
-78 SQAGEGGDHVAPAVP
+78 VASP
-93 GVSAGSGTS
+93 
-102 GAPAAP
+102 
-108 GAASA
+108 
-113 PVVAQHRPVRP
+113 
-124 QASARGAEAPAAPAR
+124 APAAPAPEQRRPARPQAAEQAPETAAPVR

-159 TRQGRVVWTYWNLG
+159 TRQGRVVSTYWNLG
-173 PDLCDPQAPG
+173 PDLCEAQAPG

-205 TFWPVCLPDPEASPE
+205 TFWPACLPDPDAMPASPAPAE
-220 ALARA
+220 GEDRP
-225 RAASPDGST
+225 R
-234 PHYLPNADVF
+234 YQPNADVF

-266 LQLPAAVRPLQ
+266 LGLPAGVRPLQ

-282 GSLVW
+282 GTLVW

-301 YTAMLAFVRR
+301 YAAMLAFVRR